1 MCLKTSMVKQL
12 TAAKMTLKLP
22 EIQQLKEDICAD
34 WVNALD
40 LKIVEVQEQS
50 ARFRW
55 RTTNNILRVVIDAD
69 SIVSGQATMAVADT
83 ASFMTICA
91 LNGKFRNCATID
103 MHTNFM
109 RPLFEGDVDVLVTAI
124 AMGRKT
130 VTTRIEFSMANSDK
144 LASSATG
151 VFMYLD

>member
-1 MCLKTSMVKQL
+1 MAL
-12 TAAKMTLKLP
+12 TLAD
-22 EIQQLKEDICAD
+22 IQQLKADICAD

-40 LKIVEVQEQS
+40 LEIVDIQEKS
-50 ARFRW
+50 ARFQW
-55 RTTNNILRVVIDAD
+55 RTTENILRVVPGAD
-69 SIVSGQATMAVADT
+69 SIISGQATMAIADT

-91 LNGKFRNCATID
+91 LNDKLRNCTTID

-109 RPLFEGDVDVLVTAI
+109 RPLFEGDVDVEVTAI

-130 VTTRIEFSMANSDK
+130 VTTRIEFSMSGSDK